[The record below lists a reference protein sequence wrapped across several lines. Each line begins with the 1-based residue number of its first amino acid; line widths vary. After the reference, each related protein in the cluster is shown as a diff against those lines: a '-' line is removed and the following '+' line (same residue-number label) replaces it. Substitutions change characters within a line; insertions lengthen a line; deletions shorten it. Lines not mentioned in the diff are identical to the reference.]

1 MKTSEGRRSPP
12 QSLSN
17 SFRLRLQSEL
27 AERCASNPQY
37 SLRSFALHLGVDHST
52 LSQLLRGKRKLT
64 EAAIQKLGSA
74 LKLGPDEVRSYLAH
88 HRRWPGADPN
98 VLEATR
104 LTRDAAEMI
113 ADWYHYAIL
122 ELTRLESFRAD
133 SSWVARVLG
142 ISTDEVNI
150 ALVRLC
156 HLGLLSMEGE
166 RWVDRSEGLV
176 VSLEDFTQAA
186 IDLLWSQVRE
196 LALASM
202 RTPARPHEHSS
213 TTLAVDSKRL
223 PEITE
228 KIARFRSDLL
238 ELLEH
243 DRANDYDDIYRLEIN
258 FFPITRTAPSKEND
272 DG

>member
-1 MKTSEGRRSPP
+1 MKISEARTSPAQSPC
-12 QSLSN
+12 N
-17 SFRLRLQSEL
+17 NFRLRLQSEL
-27 AERCASNPQY
+27 AERCAGNPQY
-37 SLRSFALHLGVDHST
+37 SLRSFALHLGIDHST
-52 LSQLLRGKRKLT
+52 LSKLLRGKRKQT
-64 EAAIQKLGSA
+64 EATIRRLGSA
-74 LKLGPDEVRSYLAH
+74 LKIGTDEIESYVGH
-88 HRRWPGADPN
+88 HRRWPDADPS
-98 VLEATR
+98 VEEAKR

-156 HLGLLSMEGE
+156 HLELLTMEGD

-176 VSLEDFTQAA
+176 VSMEDFPQAA
-186 IDLLWSQVRE
+186 IDRLWSQVRE

-202 RTPARPHEHSS
+202 RDPARIHEHSS

-228 KIARFRSDLL
+228 KIARFRS
-238 ELLEH
+238 ELLETLQH
-243 DRANDYDDIYRLEIN
+243 DQAPDDVYRLEISL
-258 FFPITRTAPSKEND
+258 FPITRTPPTKEND
-272 DG
+272 NG

>member
-1 MKTSEGRRSPP
+1 MKLSQAHRSPP
-12 QSLSN
+12 QSPSN

-27 AERCASNPQY
+27 AERCARNPQY
-37 SLRSFALHLGVDHST
+37 SLRSFALHLAIDHST

-64 EAAIQKLGSA
+64 EAAIRKLASA
-74 LKLGPDEVRSYLAH
+74 MKLGPDEIEPYLAH
-88 HRRWPGADPN
+88 QRRWPAADPR
-98 VLEATR
+98 VDEATR
-104 LTRDAAEMI
+104 LTREAAEMI

-156 HLGLLSMEGE
+156 HLGLLAMEGD
-166 RWVDRSEGLV
+166 RWVDRSQGLV
-176 VSLEDFTQAA
+176 LSMEDFTQAA
-186 IDLLWSQVRE
+186 IDRLWSQVRE

-202 RTPARPHEHSS
+202 RDPARIHEHSS

-228 KIARFRSDLL
+228 KIARFRSELL
-238 ELLEH
+238 ELLQH
-243 DRANDYDDIYRLEIN
+243 DRARDDVYRLEISL
-258 FFPITRTAPSKEND
+258 FPITRTPPTKEND

>member
-1 MKTSEGRRSPP
+1 MKISEARPSPP
-12 QSLSN
+12 QSPSN

-37 SLRSFALHLGVDHST
+37 SLRSFALHLDVDHST

-64 EAAIQKLGSA
+64 EASIRKLGSA
-74 LKLGPDEVRSYLAH
+74 LKLGADEVEPYLAH
-88 HRRWPGADPN
+88 HRWWPAPDPG
-98 VLEATR
+98 VDEATR

-122 ELTRLESFRAD
+122 ELTRLDSFRAD

-142 ISTDEVNI
+142 ISTDEVNV

-156 HLGLLSMEGE
+156 HLGLLAMEGD

-176 VSLEDFTQAA
+176 VSMDDFTQAA
-186 IDLLWSQVRE
+186 IERLWSQVRD
-196 LALASM
+196 LSLASM
-202 RTPARPHEHSS
+202 RDPDRIHEHTS
-213 TTLAVDSKRL
+213 TTLALDSKRL

-228 KIARFRSDLL
+228 KIARFRSELL
-238 ELLEH
+238 ELLQNDRTH
-243 DRANDYDDIYRLEIN
+243 DDVYRLEISL
-258 FFPITRTAPSKEND
+258 FPITRTPPAKEND